1 MLQVLDSR
9 HFPAWLCSFVC
20 LVALWALSGKEK
32 GMDRF
37 WGLGV
42 WSAVKLPREC
52 VSQMLPSFPVER
64 LSHERYRKNGQE
76 ALLATGTKILTGVA
90 ICISAQ
96 LENVVCCGNTA
107 SSLVRNACLCWRAQ
121 KDILRTKSPYRAA
134 NPSGA
139 SPAQFWSS
147 WTLIVSVWL
156 GPVLMAVTVTFLFG
170 DLAFFHLV
178 GVSDWA
184 LSQRIILW
192 QWVGEISLCCDI
204 KHIQAK
210 VWRIE
215 MTRCRGVVSY
225 FRSNVHT

>member
-1 MLQVLDSR
+1 
-9 HFPAWLCSFVC
+9 
-20 LVALWALSGKEK
+20 
-32 GMDRF
+32 
-37 WGLGV
+37 
-42 WSAVKLPREC
+42 
-52 VSQMLPSFPVER
+52 MLPSFPVER

-147 WTLIVSVWL
+147 
-156 GPVLMAVTVTFLFG
+156 
-170 DLAFFHLV
+170 
-178 GVSDWA
+178 
-184 LSQRIILW
+184 
-192 QWVGEISLCCDI
+192 
-204 KHIQAK
+204 
-210 VWRIE
+210 
-215 MTRCRGVVSY
+215 
-225 FRSNVHT
+225 